1 MDSLPEI
8 LQQSNT
14 NRIYTTTTHVNHIN
28 HDITTKNKET
38 CNNTNHHNTH
48 THLEDKKP
56 ITIR

>member
-1 MDSLPEI
+1 MDSPPKI

-14 NRIYTTTTHVNHIN
+14 KRIYTIATHVNHISR
-28 HDITTKNKET
+28 DITTKNKET

-48 THLEDKKP
+48 PHLEDKKP